1 MHVERSGEIGT
12 KACAGKNIES
22 NDFEPIDD
30 ESRFLADQQSQLSQ
44 RGRRT
49 ERIHTAIGPL
59 AAVAHV
65 DRCCVRL

>member
-12 KACAGKNIES
+12 KACAGKNIET

-30 ESRFLADQQSQLSQ
+30 ESRFLADRSFLSVDSK
-44 RGRRT
+44 RT